1 MKNKQVLALLLVA
14 GFVRPVVAMDLVP
27 KGVVPAAGL
36 VGVAVAANYIEK
48 NYVRDAAGDLNKIF
62 EPMTSKN
69 LAQAGLLGS
78 GIYLCSKFAS
88 KGVRCLSS
96 ENAVIVPLGI
106 LAGVVFDRTVCR
118 AQAQLCPAAKT
129 QEADQGNATAKVHP
143 NIFRSGVAVLGGV
156 ALANYFYHRF
166 VK

>member
-27 KGVVPAAGL
+27 KGSVTAAGL
-36 VGVAVAANYIEK
+36 VGAAIAANYVEK
-48 NYVRDAAGDLNKIF
+48 NYVRGPVADFNKTLDPI
-62 EPMTSKN
+62 TSKN
-69 LAQAGLLGS
+69 LAQAGLLAS
-78 GIYLCSKFAS
+78 GIYFGSKFAC
-88 KGVRCLSS
+88 KGIRCLSS

-106 LAGVVFDRTVCR
+106 LAGVVVDKGLCKIQATV
-118 AQAQLCPAAKT
+118 CPAAKT
-129 QEADQGNATAKVHP
+129 QQADQGNATVRVQP